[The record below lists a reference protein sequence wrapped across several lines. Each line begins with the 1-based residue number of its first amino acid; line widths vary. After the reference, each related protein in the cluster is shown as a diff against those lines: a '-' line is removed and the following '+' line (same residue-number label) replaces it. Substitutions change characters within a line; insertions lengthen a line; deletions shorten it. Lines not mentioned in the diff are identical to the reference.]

1 MSGAFF
7 RVRRS
12 YEDPDSSI
20 YWLILHGTIH
30 LPTLILTS
38 FPREAA
44 QAAACFFQQLLLLH
58 SEESLGGLSAGHKS
72 SGALITLGRWR
83 NALREKSLL
92 DY

>member
-1 MSGAFF
+1 MSAAFF

-12 YEDPDSSI
+12 YADHDSSI
-20 YWLILHGTIH
+20 YWLIHQGTIH
-30 LPTLILTS
+30 LLTLILTS
-38 FPREAA
+38 VPGEAA
-44 QAAACFFQQLLLLH
+44 QAPVCFFQQLLLLH